1 MDVKKRWEFMTQQQ
15 SSLPEPQRLLR
26 RVGSERGATLVEAAL
41 VTILLLTILF
51 GIVAFGHALYTYHF
65 VSNAA
70 REATRWASVRGAK
83 CSGLAG
89 GCPALASDVANY
101 VKAVSGMGLDPT
113 KITVNTT
120 WLPSP
125 SADVLCPYTVSPSQF
140 PENYPGCV
148 VQVQVVYTYNF
159 IFPLLPTSPFN
170 MQSTSQMVIS
180 Q

>member
-1 MDVKKRWEFMTQQQ
+1 MTRQQ
-15 SSLPEPQRLLR
+15 SSLPERQRLLR

-51 GIVAFGHALYTYHF
+51 GIVGFGHALYTYHF
-65 VSNAA
+65 VANTA

-89 GCPALASDVANY
+89 GCPADMAGSDVQTFVTNY
-101 VKAVSGMGLDPT
+101 STGIGLDPT
-113 KITVNTT
+113 KITATT
-120 WLPSP
+120 TYLPSP
-125 SADVLCPYTVSPSQF
+125 SQDVLCPYTVSPAQF
-140 PENYPGCV
+140 PEDYPGCV
-148 VQVQVVYTYNF
+148 VQVLVVYKYNF
-159 IFPLLPTSPFN
+159 ILPLLPTSPFN